1 MGKTTLID
9 MLPLLIEPTKGNIT
23 VDNLDTKLIDINSL
37 REFAYVDQNHFSSK
51 GHYGKSKLLSKYC

>member
-1 MGKTTLID
+1 

-37 REFAYVDQNHFSSK
+37 RGSFAYVDQNPFFFK
-51 GHYGKSKLLSKYC
+51 GSA